1 MRHVSTRAEVED
13 AVVVVVPRR
22 ADDEE
27 TRARRWSGTAT
38 RRRARARDARAN
50 DGGEGGEGGR
60 ERRGDDDDDDERGR
74 GRRGEDVSVDA
85 FERVVVVVARDDV
98 VEGGK
103 ERGRGVRDDR
113 EGRVRGVRGGGVRG
127 GGGDVRRRDDV
138 RWDDGGAEWRVWDDV
153 VGAVAGGARGD
164 DV

>member
-60 ERRGDDDDDDERGR
+60 ERRGDDDDDERGR

-103 ERGRGVRDDR
+103 GRGRGVRDDR